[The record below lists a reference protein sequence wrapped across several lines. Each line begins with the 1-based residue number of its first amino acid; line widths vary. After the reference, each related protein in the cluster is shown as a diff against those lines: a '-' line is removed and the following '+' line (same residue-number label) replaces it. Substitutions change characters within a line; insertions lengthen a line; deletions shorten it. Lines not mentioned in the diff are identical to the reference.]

1 MESFYGKA
9 REAAHAMHTLMT
21 VQVVIGSNK
30 HSLGKSPSPNSITAR
45 NKSERLCAVIG
56 MYRNFLKWAPE
67 VSVDSTLAR
76 FNPGSM
82 GGRDAT
88 REERFWRD
96 VYRSGRAFPIL
107 LAALAA

>member
-1 MESFYGKA
+1 
-9 REAAHAMHTLMT
+9 MT
-21 VQVVIGSNK
+21 MQVVIGSNK

-45 NKSERLCAVIG
+45 NKSEALRSALIG
-56 MYRNFLKWAPE
+56 MCRDFIKCARE
-67 VSVDSTLAR
+67 VSVDSALAR

>member
-1 MESFYGKA
+1 M
-9 REAAHAMHTLMT
+9 TL
-21 VQVVIGSNK
+21 QVVIGSNK

-45 NKSERLCAVIG
+45 NKSEALRSALIG
-56 MYRNFLKWAPE
+56 MYRNFIKCAPE
-67 VSVDSTLAR
+67 IAVDFTLAR
-76 FNPGSM
+76 FNPGSI

-96 VYRSGRAFPIL
+96 VYQSGRAFPIL